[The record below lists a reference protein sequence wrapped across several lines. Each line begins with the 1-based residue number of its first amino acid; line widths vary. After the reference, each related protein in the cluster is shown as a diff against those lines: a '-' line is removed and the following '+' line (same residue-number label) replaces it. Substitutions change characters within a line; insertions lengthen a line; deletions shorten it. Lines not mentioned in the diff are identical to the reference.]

1 MQKSSDSTSHSDSDR
16 DASGAAAA
24 GYDHAPVDEDVP
36 CPLCYYN
43 LRGQVEP
50 RCPECGYRFEWR
62 DLRDPARRRHPYL
75 FEHHPKRNVWSLWR
89 TFVGALRPRRFWRTL
104 RPEQP
109 SDVHRLVAYW
119 LLVNLFALALP
130 FAIVGLDMA
139 EHAIRNQRYRT
150 YNQPFGSNAQQ
161 RAWLDANHP
170 LPPSTAFFDQYFY
183 RMDDDVLGAALTIA
197 VVYSAWPWLTF
208 LALNVFGI
216 SMLRAKVNS
225 SHVLRCVAYTF
236 DGVSLLGWALL
247 IGAGAVMVGVQLL
260 ASPGSD
266 LGIDD
271 EAIAMTI
278 AGWAAAAL
286 ALFVYRL
293 SIAYKLYLQFH
304 RPFLTTLASQ
314 IIVALFVLTVVLW
327 ILVLF

>member
-1 MQKSSDSTSHSDSDR
+1 VY
-16 DASGAAAA
+16 DAPPSA
-24 GYDHAPVDEDVP
+24 DEDVP

-62 DLRDPARRRHPYL
+62 DLRDPSRRRHPYL
-75 FEHHPKRNVWSLWR
+75 FEHHPRRNVWSLWR

-109 SDVHRLVAYW
+109 SDVRRLVTYCFLA
-119 LLVNLFALALP
+119 NLFALALP

-139 EHAIRNQRYRT
+139 EHAVSNQRYRS
-150 YNQPFGSNAQQ
+150 YNRPRLTAAQQ
-161 RAWLDANHP
+161 AFLDRNHP
-170 LPPSTAFFDQYFY
+170 LPPSSAFFSQYFS
-183 RMDDDVLGAALTIA
+183 RMDGDVFGAALA
-197 VVYSAWPWLTF
+197 VAAIYSAWPWLTF

-216 SMLRAKVNS
+216 SMLRAKVES

-236 DGVSLLGWALL
+236 DGVSLLGWVLL
-247 IGAGAVMVGVQLL
+247 LGAGAAMVGAELI
-260 ASPGSD
+260 ASPGRE

-271 EAIAMTI
+271 EAIGVTI
-278 AGWAAAAL
+278 VLWAVAAL

-293 SIAYKLYLQFH
+293 SIAYRLYLQFH
-304 RPFLTTLASQ
+304 RPLLTTLASQ
-314 IIVALFVLTVVLW
+314 IIVALFVLTAVLW
-327 ILVLF
+327 ILVVA